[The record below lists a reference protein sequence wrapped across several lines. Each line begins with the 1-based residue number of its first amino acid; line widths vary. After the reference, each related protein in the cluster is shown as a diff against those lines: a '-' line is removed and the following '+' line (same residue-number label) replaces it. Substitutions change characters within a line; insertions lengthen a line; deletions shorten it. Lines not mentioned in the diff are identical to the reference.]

1 MALQLFDIVWVLS
14 TPTPGGP
21 DNATTTPVLTL
32 YEEAFVNN
40 STGYASALAWILFIL
55 IFGLT
60 FGQFRRQRSE
70 AIGS

>member
-1 MALQLFDIVWVLS
+1 VL
-14 TPTPGGP
+14 
-21 DNATTTPVLTL
+21 AL

-40 STGYASALAWILFIL
+40 STGYASALAWILFVL

-70 AIGS
+70 SVGS